1 MTSKNT
7 DGIDILFANYDRAVV
22 HLAEVRE
29 ILAIDPSWKPAQDRV
44 DDALGR
50 VANEVQN
57 LRERILYRKTS

>member
-1 MTSKNT
+1 MKSKNI
-7 DGIDILFANYDRAVV
+7 DGIDTLFANYDKAVM
-22 HLAEVRE
+22 HLAEARE
-29 ILAIDPSWKPAQDRV
+29 IFAIDPAYKPAQDRV